1 MKNAI
6 FAVLQFAL
14 FLFVFAAGS
23 FFPPLHIERVIATT
37 SEGSR
42 VFIWDGL
49 LLSLLLAVAILTIE
63 AVRGRIL
70 RAGPWT
76 SAAFVL
82 STIAGLAMKF
92 GFMTR

>member
-42 VFIWDGL
+42 VFVWDGL
-49 LLSLLLAVAILTIE
+49 LLSLLLAVAILVIE
-63 AVRGRIL
+63 ALRGRIL

-82 STIAGLAMKF
+82 STIAGLALKL
-92 GFMTR
+92 GFLTR